1 MINYAKIPQDQDL
14 SRDIW
19 LKIYWIIDDE
29 IIDLIR
35 TEIDKIKFAGRG
47 WKRSIMLEIF
57 LRDPGTML
65 LVSFFPEN
73 FTKPPQSIPPFNSLL
88 GNMCGNAESY
98 IAWIVIETIG
108 PENGCER
115 DSYSPH
121 FITN

>member
-1 MINYAKIPQDQDL
+1 MKKINYARDL
-14 SRDIW
+14 LEGPW
-19 LKIYWIIDDE
+19 DDATGE
-29 IIDLIR
+29 
-35 TEIDKIKFAGRG
+35 
-47 WKRSIMLEIF
+47 
-57 LRDPGTML
+57 
-65 LVSFFPEN
+65 FFPRKCHQ
-73 FTKPPQSIPPFNSLL
+73 TPQSIPPFNSLL

>member
-35 TEIDKIKFAGRG
+35 SEIDKIKFAGRG

-73 FTKPPQSIPPFNSLL
+73 VTKPPINLT
-88 GNMCGNAESY
+88 
-98 IAWIVIETIG
+98 V
-108 PENGCER
+108 
-115 DSYSPH
+115 
-121 FITN
+121 

>member
-35 TEIDKIKFAGRG
+35 TEIDKIKFAGRE

-65 LVSFFPEN
+65 LVSFPPRKCHQ
-73 FTKPPQSIPPFNSLL
+73 TPQSISPFNSLL

-115 DSYSPH
+115 DSYFPN